1 MLAPCRFVALAAVPA
16 LPALLAVIPLVLT
29 VFAAPVHALDRE
41 HRAIAEAAIDRGID
55 YLRTQ
60 QSDDGSWS
68 PRVGPAITA
77 LVLNGML
84 NEADIAP
91 DDPQAAKAIDY
102 ILAQANENGT
112 ISAGFLDNYNTAI
125 CVSALTR
132 VRGDPRVA
140 EVLDKARLALR
151 TLQWNGQKDPEGNV
165 VDEDH
170 PWYGGAGYGNSGRPD
185 MSNTQFLTQ
194 AMYDLGV
201 DCKDPVFLRAVAFV
215 SRTQGYPGN
224 DMFADQI
231 VHDGG
236 FIYSTSINKDAIGVP
251 ESKASPDM
259 IDEGKA
265 GRPVSGLRTYGSITY
280 AGFKSY
286 VYAQLPPDDP
296 RVEMARQWISE
307 NYTLERN
314 PGMPESMKNQG
325 LYYMYLTMARA
336 LDADG
341 VTFITTPDGTRHDWA
356 NDLIAKLHEL
366 QHEDGS
372 WTNEADRWMED
383 NPVLVTAY
391 CVIAL
396 QHALD

>member
-1 MLAPCRFVALAAVPA
+1 MTFSRRLVAVVAVGAILFTAFATPA
-16 LPALLAVIPLVLT
+16 
-29 VFAAPVHALDRE
+29 HALDRE
-41 HRAIAEAAIDRGID
+41 HRAKAEAAIDRGIA
-55 YLRTQ
+55 YLRTMQ
-60 QSDDGSWS
+60 NEDGSWS
-68 PRVGPAITA
+68 PKVGPAITG
-77 LVLNGML
+77 LVLTGML

-91 DDPQAAKAIDY
+91 EDPQAAKAIDY
-102 ILAQANENGT
+102 ILAQANEDGT
-112 ISAGFLDNYNTAI
+112 ISTGFLDNYNTAI

-132 VRGDPRVA
+132 VEGDSRVA

-170 PWYGGAGYGNSGRPD
+170 SWYGGAGYGGSGRPD
-185 MSNTQFLTQ
+185 MSNTQFLIQ

-201 DCKDPVFLRAVAFV
+201 DCNDPVFQRALVFV

-224 DMFADQI
+224 DLFADKI
-231 VHDGG
+231 VNDGG
-236 FIYSTSINKDAIGVP
+236 FIYSTSINKDSIGVP

-296 RVEMARQWISE
+296 RVEMARDWISK
-307 NYTLERN
+307 NYTLDRN
-314 PGMPESMKNQG
+314 PGMPEELKNHG
-325 LYYMYLTMARA
+325 LYYMYLTLSRA

-341 VTFITTPDGTRHDWA
+341 ITFITEPDGTQHNWA
-356 NDLIAKLHEL
+356 NDLIAKLDEL
-366 QHEDGS
+366 QREDGS
-372 WTNEADRWMED
+372 WQNTADRWMED

>member
-1 MLAPCRFVALAAVPA
+1 MTFAPRLVTLAAVCA
-16 LPALLAVIPLVLT
+16 LVL
-29 VFAAPVHALDRE
+29 AAFTTPASALDRK
-41 HRAIAEAAIDRGID
+41 HRAMAEAAIDRGIA
-55 YLRTQ
+55 YLRTMQ
-60 QSDDGSWS
+60 NDDGSWS

-77 LVLNGML
+77 LVLTGML
-84 NEADIAP
+84 NEADIAAE
-91 DDPQAAKAIDY
+91 DPQAAKAIGY
-102 ILAQANENGT
+102 ILDQANDDGT
-112 ISAGFLDNYNTAI
+112 ISSGILDNYNTAI
-125 CVSALTR
+125 SVSALTR
-132 VRGDPRVA
+132 VEGEPRVA
-140 EVLDKARLALR
+140 EVIEKARLALR
-151 TLQWNGQKDPEGNV
+151 TLQWNGQEDPDGNV

-185 MSNTQFLTQ
+185 MSNTQFLIQ

-201 DCKDPVFLRAVAFV
+201 DCNDPVFQRAVAFV

-224 DMFADQI
+224 DMFADKI
-231 VHDGG
+231 NNDGG

-296 RVEMARQWISE
+296 RVEMARDWISQ
-307 NYTLERN
+307 NYTLDRN
-314 PGMPESMKNQG
+314 PGMPESMKYQG
-325 LYYMYLTMARA
+325 LYYMYLTLSRA

-341 VTFITTPDGTRHDWA
+341 ITFITTPDGTRHDWA
-356 NDLIAKLHEL
+356 NDLIAKLVEL
-366 QHEDGS
+366 QREDGS
-372 WTNEADRWMED
+372 WQNTADRWMED

>member
-1 MLAPCRFVALAAVPA
+1 MTFSRRLVAVVAVGAILFTAFATPA
-16 LPALLAVIPLVLT
+16 
-29 VFAAPVHALDRE
+29 HALDRE
-41 HRAIAEAAIDRGID
+41 HRAKAEAAIDRGIA
-55 YLRTQ
+55 YLRTMQ
-60 QSDDGSWS
+60 NEDGSWS
-68 PRVGPAITA
+68 PKVGPAITG
-77 LVLNGML
+77 LVLTGML

-91 DDPQAAKAIDY
+91 EDPQAAKAIDY
-102 ILAQANENGT
+102 ILAQANEDGT
-112 ISAGFLDNYNTAI
+112 ISTGFLDNYNTAI

-132 VRGDPRVA
+132 VEGDSRVA

-170 PWYGGAGYGNSGRPD
+170 PWYGGAGYGGSGRPD
-185 MSNTQFLTQ
+185 MSNTQFLIQ

-201 DCKDPVFLRAVAFV
+201 DCNDPVFQRALVFV

-224 DMFADQI
+224 DLFADKI
-231 VHDGG
+231 VNDGG
-236 FIYSTSINKDAIGVP
+236 FIYSTSINKDSIGVP

-296 RVEMARQWISE
+296 RVEMARDWISK
-307 NYTLERN
+307 NYTLDRN
-314 PGMPESMKNQG
+314 PGMPEELKNHG
-325 LYYMYLTMARA
+325 LYYMYLTLSRA

-341 VTFITTPDGTRHDWA
+341 ITFITEPDGTQHNWA
-356 NDLIAKLHEL
+356 NDLIAKLDEL
-366 QHEDGS
+366 QREDGS
-372 WTNEADRWMED
+372 WQNTADRWMED